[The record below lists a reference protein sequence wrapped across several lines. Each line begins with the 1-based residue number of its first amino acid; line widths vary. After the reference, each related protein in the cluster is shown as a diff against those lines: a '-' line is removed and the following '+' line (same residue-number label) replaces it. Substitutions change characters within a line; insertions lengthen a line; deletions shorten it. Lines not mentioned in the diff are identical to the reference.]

1 MDVIALDIDEAKT
14 ALAQNAL
21 YDAVVM
27 TTRAL
32 LITRGLEPKKDREIF
47 AAFSEHFSTSRWVG
61 PRAQLVLDA
70 ALDLRLGDRNTLEDL
85 RDDIHALL
93 SRVEELFRSLDSNL
107 QFRVKPVELPAVQ
120 ESAHSLRVAQELDLR
135 GVVCPMNFV
144 RAKIQ
149 LEQIETGQV
158 LDVLLDDGEPVRN
171 VPASLA
177 QQGQEVL
184 SVAREG
190 GHFRVRVRKVE

>member
-1 MDVIALDIDEAKT
+1 MLWPVLH
-14 ALAQNAL
+14 
-21 YDAVVM
+21 
-27 TTRAL
+27 RA
-32 LITRGLEPKKDREIF
+32 TFF
-47 AAFSEHFSTSRWVG
+47 AEHFIVPHWVS
-61 PRAQLVLDA
+61 PRAQVVLDA
-70 ALDLRLGDRNTLEDL
+70 AVDFKLSDRDTLDDL
-85 RDDIHALL
+85 RDEIRALL
-93 SRVEELFRSLDSNL
+93 SRVEALFRSLDSNL

-149 LEQIETGQV
+149 LEQIETDQV